1 MNSEIRNS
9 KFETNSNSQCSHG
22 RNFARSR
29 FEHSDFGFLD
39 QKSSPHA
46 GRIARSRSSIRQD
59 SGFTLVE
66 LMVVVMIISILATYI
81 TVAMYGAMERARIT
95 RTQTQIR
102 KIETVIATM
111 YHDYQSRRVP
121 ISTAGAGPLLAAK
134 ARLDGLRELMR
145 MEMPDRIFDVD
156 DPPATGI
163 QRPARSRAYKRAMD
177 NNPQGPNAWSHTF
190 QGAECLYLIMATHT
204 DGNRKGTDFFNESE
218 IGDTDGDGMKEILD
232 AWGNPIEFLR
242 WAPGLRSLIQDGDPA
257 HADPFDP
264 RGVYSDLDGDG
275 DADTYA
281 IHPYIFSPGPDGEF
295 DTVTDHMT
303 DDDATRLH
311 YSMITPK
318 NNPYDVPEGDVSQ
331 LGTERGHQ
339 RRRCEQL
346 HRQHQ
351 QPQDG
356 YQAWG
361 IGRLDTFDTEL
372 ALLRK

>member
-46 GRIARSRSSIRQD
+46 GRIARSRSSIRRD

-121 ISTAGAGPLLAAK
+121 ISTAGTGPFLAAT

-145 MEMPDRIFDVD
+145 MEMPDRIFDVTD
-156 DPPATGI
+156 NPVTDIP
-163 QRPARSRAYKRAMD
+163 RPARSRAYQRAQAT
-177 NNPQGPNAWSHTF
+177 NSWSHAF
-190 QGAECLYLIMATHT
+190 QGAECLYLIMAAHT

-242 WAPGLRSLIQDGDPA
+242 WAPGLRSLIQDGDTTQS
-257 HADPFDP
+257 DPFNP
-264 RGVYSDLDGDG
+264 LRAHNLKHPNTFPLY
-275 DADTYA
+275 
-281 IHPYIFSPGPDGEF
+281 PYIYSAGPDGAY
-295 DTVTDHMT
+295 DTVSDHKTDPT
-303 DDDATRLH
+303 DDGTRLH
-311 YSMITPK
+311 YSGLDPK
-318 NNPYDVPEGDVSQ
+318 NNPYYVPSAPASQ
-331 LGTERGHQ
+331 LGTEKDTNG
-339 RRRCEQL
+339 
-346 HRQHQ
+346 
-351 QPQDG
+351 DG
-356 YQAWG
+356 VNNFIDNISNHKTVTRPGA
-361 IGRLDTFDTEL
+361 
-372 ALLRK
+372 